1 MKKPETA
8 LESRSART
16 IAGKVFSRW
25 ETFLIL
31 IFLAVNIINI
41 NLSPYYLNYNNL
53 MDAMINFMDKG
64 LMVYGTM
71 MVLVLGE
78 IDISI
83 ASIITLSACVAGWC
97 GEQGLPFA
105 ACVCVAL
112 LVGALC
118 GAFNGMLLVKFP
130 ELNSTIVTLGT
141 QILFRGI
148 AYMLL
153 EDQSLK
159 TYAKQ
164 LSHLAWGKVLG
175 LPVIL
180 FSFIVL
186 TVIFGFLIHRTVF
199 GRQLF
204 ATGTNRTASHFSGI
218 HCDRIK
224 MIVFTVNGL
233 CAAFAGLFLAA
244 KLHSVRA
251 SIAQG
256 YEMEVIAMAILGG
269 AATTGG
275 RGNVGGMILGVF
287 TIGLIRYGA
296 GLVNV
301 ASDTLKIIIG
311 LLLVIVCAVPNLKQ
325 VISDAKEQF
334 RGRKLENKGGK
345 NT

>member
-1 MKKPETA
+1 
-8 LESRSART
+8 
-16 IAGKVFSRW
+16 
-25 ETFLIL
+25 
-31 IFLAVNIINI
+31 
-41 NLSPYYLNYNNL
+41 
-53 MDAMINFMDKG
+53 
-64 LMVYGTM
+64 
-71 MVLVLGE
+71 
-78 IDISI
+78 
-83 ASIITLSACVAGWC
+83 
-97 GEQGLPFA
+97 
-105 ACVCVAL
+105 
-112 LVGALC
+112 
-118 GAFNGMLLVKFP
+118 
-130 ELNSTIVTLGT
+130 
-141 QILFRGI
+141 
-148 AYMLL
+148 MLL

-233 CAAFAGLFLAA
+233 CAALAGLFLAA

-311 LLLVIVCAVPNLKQ
+311 LLLIIVCAVPNLKQ